1 MVGTV
6 SKVGWV
12 EIYACWRHW
21 PCLFPQHGPG
31 RKHLRPIVLH
41 DWQQRLVAAY
51 PKQLIRGLIHSD
63 GCRVVNRVRNRRYA
77 YPRYFFTNT
86 SEDILQ
92 IFREACDAVEVDY
105 RMSNR
110 NTVSIARRTSV
121 TKLDSFIG
129 PKA

>member
-1 MVGTV
+1 M
-6 SKVGWV
+6 
-12 EIYACWRHW
+12 
-21 PCLFPQHGPG
+21 
-31 RKHLRPIVLH
+31 
-41 DWQQRLVAAY
+41 
-51 PKQLIRGLIHSD
+51 
-63 GCRVVNRVRNRRYA
+63 NRVRNRRYA

-92 IFREACDAVEVDY
+92 IFREACDAVEVDF